1 MVASENC
8 FGICTAGRQ
17 AILNQP
23 EKRPRNQSFL
33 VYKDLP
39 SSVDKGFKI
48 NLNISANF
56 RYGLHKVYY

>member
-8 FGICTAGRQ
+8 FGSCTAGRQ

-23 EKRPRNQSFL
+23 EKRHRNQSFL

-39 SSVDKGFKI
+39 SSVDKGSKI
-48 NLNISANF
+48 TLKYNANF
-56 RYGLHKVYY
+56 IYSLYNKY